1 MPLRML
7 VGSELR
13 SGTDRL
19 SALLCPW
26 PMKTTFGVSA
36 LAAGT
41 NAASRN
47 TITTGTTTSRFTEQ
61 FLLSVFRSVDVIGHS
76 SRALN

>member
-13 SGTDRL
+13 SGTDKS

-36 LAAGT
+36 LATGT
-41 NAASRN
+41 NAVSRN
-47 TITTGTTTSRFTEQ
+47 IITTGTTNSRFTEQ
-61 FLLSVFRSVDVIGHS
+61 FLLSVFRS
-76 SRALN
+76 LM